1 MRIRHLFLL
10 TVIWTGAL
18 AAAFGQRVGFLD
30 HIRIGFGGG
39 ANAAMVIPLDGYAIF
54 EDLEGNT
61 YGNSYTG
68 LIQNIGNQYF
78 AQLEWYN
85 DHVVVTVKP
94 GTYTYRFHRE
104 QELIFSSGSVEDDT
118 PYLLRY
124 FTLPVEVRYNLD
136 LQRFRPYAGVAA
148 SYGHLLQSND
158 ASNRSFIRPR
168 FSAGAVA
175 GTYVDLRSVILDLNV
190 GYMAGLHNITSKAD
204 RFGSGSGETFAQD
217 DLLLNHLQVS
227 LSVLFSLQKQR
238 RTGSVECY
246 Y

>member
-1 MRIRHLFLL
+1 VSIRRQLFLTALL
-10 TVIWTGAL
+10 TAVLSTAS
-18 AAAFGQRVGFLD
+18 GQRVGFLD
-30 HIRIGFGGG
+30 HIRVGFGGG
-39 ANAAMVIPLDGYAIF
+39 VNAAMVIPLDAYAIF
-54 EDLEGNT
+54 EDLEGNV

-68 LIQNIGNQYF
+68 LFQNIGNQYF

-85 DHVVVTVKP
+85 DHMVVAVKP
-94 GTYTYRFHRE
+94 GTYTYRFSRE
-104 QELIFSSGSVEDDT
+104 QEVMFNGGTVEDET

-124 FTLPVEVRYNLD
+124 FALPVEVRYNLD
-136 LQRFRPYAGVAA
+136 LQRFRPYAGLTA
-148 SYGHLLQSND
+148 SYGHLLKSND

-168 FSAGAVA
+168 FTAGAVA
-175 GTYVDLRSVILDLNV
+175 GTYIDLRSVILDLNL
-190 GYMAGLHNITSKAD
+190 GYMAGLHNITSKSD

-217 DLLLNHLQVS
+217 DLLLNNFQVS